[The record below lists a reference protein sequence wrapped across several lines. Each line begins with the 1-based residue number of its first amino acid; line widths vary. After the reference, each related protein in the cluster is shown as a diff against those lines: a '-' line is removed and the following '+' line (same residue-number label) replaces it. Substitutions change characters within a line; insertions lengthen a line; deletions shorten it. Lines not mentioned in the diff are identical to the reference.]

1 MITKNITIAGKEVT
15 LAYCYATEI
24 AFRKYTDVSID
35 SFDATNPEH
44 VLYLILATIMA
55 WCQSKGEQPTIKDEE
70 IMFSA
75 KPKEIVDALTAI
87 FEMRK
92 EWYYIPDPETPDTKE
107 ETDKKP
113 ADKKND

>member
-1 MITKNITIAGKEVT
+1 MTTKNITIAGKEVT

-44 VLYLILATIMA
+44 VLYLILAAIMA
-55 WCQSKGEQPTIKDEE
+55 WCQSKGEEPPIKDEE

-75 KPKEIVDALTAI
+75 KPKELVDALTSI
-87 FEMRK
+87 FKLRS
-92 EWYYIPDPETPDTKE
+92 EWYYIPDAEKAE
-107 ETDKKP
+107 SEKETDKKP
-113 ADKKND
+113 ADQKND

>member
-44 VLYLILATIMA
+44 VLYLILAATMA
-55 WCQSKGEQPTIKDEE
+55 WCQSKGDEPSIKDEE

-92 EWYYIPDPETPDTKE
+92 VWYYIPDSETPDNQE